1 MNSAAAIL
9 DDEPVPQRE
18 AHALFFRSVT
28 EFLVVR
34 HLLEPVR
41 KLVPEQTRRS
51 IDQPPWIGRWF
62 GSQALED
69 IQRALHDLGGA
80 PLNLQMGRFSARRMS
95 DGRLRPVIAGI
106 FAVLGKSPE
115 SLFKSLDVCF
125 SLAIRGVSFRYEVTE
140 TERFVIASFRGGNV
154 PEGMH
159 HALRGAFLH
168 VFELANAQG
177 EIAEPELLDEEEGCV
192 RVRYLVRF

>member
-1 MNSAAAIL
+1 MA
-9 DDEPVPQRE
+9 
-18 AHALFFRSVT
+18 
-28 EFLVVR
+28 R

-51 IDQPPWIGRWF
+51 IDAPPWLDRWC

-69 IQRALHDLGGA
+69 ILRALFQLGGA
-80 PLNLQMGRFSARRMS
+80 PLNLQLGRFSARRMS

-106 FAVLGKSPE
+106 FAVLGKSPA

-125 SLAIRGVSFRYEVTE
+125 SLAMRGISFRYEVTE
-140 TERFVIASFRGGNV
+140 TERFVTATFRGGNV

-168 VFELANAQG
+168 VFELADARG
-177 EIAEPELLDEEEGCV
+177 EIADPELLEEDEGNV